1 MASDWTRAILGTRS
15 RLLTV
20 LGVLVMLVV
29 FVPILLLVLGLIVP
43 AAVSVIL
50 GLIGVAAVVT
60 ALLPG
65 RRRWR

>member
-1 MASDWTRAILGTRS
+1 MAGDWTRTMLGTRS
-15 RLLTV
+15 RFLTMV
-20 LGVLVMLVV
+20 GVVIVLVVV
-29 FVPILLLVLGLIVP
+29 APILLLILGLIVP

-50 GLIGVAAVVT
+50 GLLCLAAMVL